1 MIEWREAT
9 PDPWA
14 EAGNDPAGRRRDLG
28 PVAATAGLVV
38 HARAMDQV
46 RHHGASSPDCEVGGL
61 LLGQVHHD
69 GSDTLIEV
77 MTAMAAPE
85 TRGSG
90 VHLAFTPATWQA
102 LLAQMTDEAPDLML
116 LGWYHT
122 HPGLSVFMSG
132 TDQHTHSHH
141 FRQPWQ
147 VAMVHDP
154 HTGET
159 GCFRGVPA
167 APVVWTMVPPRPA
180 HQGRATPAPQARPLP
195 ADWRQVLR
203 LAGVLGLRWLRRQLQ
218 PTGDGPRASA
228 SRPRSS

>member
-14 EAGNDPAGRRRDLG
+14 EAGNDPAGRRLALG
-28 PVAATAGLVV
+28 STVTTADLVV
-38 HARAMDQV
+38 HARAMEKV
-46 RHHGASSPDCEVGGL
+46 RIHGESSPACEVGGL

-69 GSDTLIEV
+69 GSDTLIEI
-77 MTAMAAPE
+77 MTAVAAPE

-90 VHLAFTPATWQA
+90 VHLAFTPATWTA
-102 LLAQMTDEAPDLML
+102 LLAQMADEAPGLML

-122 HPGLSVFMSG
+122 HPGLGVFMSG
-132 TDQHTHSHH
+132 TDQHTHGHH

-167 APVVWTMVPPRPA
+167 ARVSWVVLP
-180 HQGRATPAPQARPLP
+180 HRATRNVPTAPAPDARPLP
-195 ADWRQVLR
+195 ADWRQSWR
-203 LAGVLGLRWLRRQLQ
+203 LAGILGLRWLRGQLR
-218 PTGDGPRASA
+218 PTGDGPRASTP
-228 SRPRSS
+228 RPRQS